1 MFRRSGAATMSTSRV
16 ARTTPWAPTASP
28 RTITYSIPEALSA
41 ATTRSGSKTG
51 SALIDA
57 PAVREPQRRAARFDH
72 QPDSGAWSQ
81 LAMDRDSHGVVPGC
95 GLRSR
100 WRRFDRLGAHDDLK

>member
-28 RTITYSIPEALSA
+28 PTITYSTPAALSA
-41 ATTRSGSKTG
+41 ATTRSGSNTG

-57 PAVREPQRRAARFDH
+57 PAVREPQCSAARFDH
-72 QPDSGAWSQ
+72 QPDPGAWSQ
-81 LAMDRDSHGVVPGC
+81 MAMDRDSHGVVPSGR
-95 GLRSR
+95 LS
-100 WRRFDRLGAHDDLK
+100 WRGMRFDRLGAHDDLK